1 MKNNKLLACLL
12 FFSANNADNYKPRLG
27 KRIRRII
34 RRIILLIYHILG
46 MSKVQLV
53 LVDVQ
58 SVGIH

>member
-1 MKNNKLLACLL
+1 MQSNKLLACLL

-34 RRIILLIYHILG
+34 RRIIILIYYILN
-46 MSKVQLV
+46 MSKVQLA
-53 LVDVQ
+53 LVDLQ